1 VRFAA
6 FSAID
11 DLVPWYGLYAVLFA
25 DTGLSDAQIASLF
38 AIWSLTSVALEVPSG
53 ALADVV
59 SRRRL
64 LAVAALVRGA
74 GFALWT
80 FAPSYP
86 AFAAGFVLWGIGGAL
101 TSGTVQ
107 ALVHD
112 ELVAIGAD
120 RQYQRLSAGA
130 ETAGLVGAAV
140 GTLAAVPLL
149 TIGGYLAVGVA
160 SVAACGLGAAVA
172 LTFPRRPRLVPVEG
186 PAGIRAWLVMLR
198 TGVREA
204 AGVRMVRRLVLL
216 GALLPGMTALDEFF
230 PLVALDLGAAVTL
243 VPVLVMLP
251 MLGQIIGGAT
261 AAWQRSG
268 LLVGMAVGAGGILIA
283 GGAVSG
289 SVWWGFLAISVG
301 YGALQ
306 HAMVVADARLQAAVR
321 SQARATVTSVA
332 GLGAEVAAMLMYAA
346 WGAAAAPLGQGGA
359 VAAVA
364 APLVGLGVLAALWLR
379 LPNDRPARA
388 DGGPS
393 PMARM

>member
-1 VRFAA
+1 
-6 FSAID
+6 
-11 DLVPWYGLYAVLFA
+11 
-25 DTGLSDAQIASLF
+25 
-38 AIWSLTSVALEVPSG
+38 
-53 ALADVV
+53 
-59 SRRRL
+59 
-64 LAVAALVRGA
+64 
-74 GFALWT
+74 
-80 FAPSYP
+80 
-86 AFAAGFVLWGIGGAL
+86 
-101 TSGTVQ
+101 
-107 ALVHD
+107 
-112 ELVAIGAD
+112 
-120 RQYQRLSAGA
+120 
-130 ETAGLVGAAV
+130 
-140 GTLAAVPLL
+140 
-149 TIGGYLAVGVA
+149 
-160 SVAACGLGAAVA
+160 
-172 LTFPRRPRLVPVEG
+172 
-186 PAGIRAWLVMLR
+186 
-198 TGVREA
+198 
-204 AGVRMVRRLVLL
+204 
-216 GALLPGMTALDEFF
+216 
-230 PLVALDLGAAVTL
+230 
-243 VPVLVMLP
+243 MLP